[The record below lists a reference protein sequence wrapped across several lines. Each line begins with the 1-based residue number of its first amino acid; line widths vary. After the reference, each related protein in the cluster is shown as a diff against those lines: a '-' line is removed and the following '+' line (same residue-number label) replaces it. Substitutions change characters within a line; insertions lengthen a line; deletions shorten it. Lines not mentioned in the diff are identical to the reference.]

1 MIKMIISMIMVRL
14 TPLNKPKLFDISST
28 ESTKTFIG
36 NPLLNFQFEDFDF
49 FELFKFQRH

>member
-1 MIKMIISMIMVRL
+1 MVRL